1 MIECT
6 VSRKLIKTQ
15 FDNSRTIFEKK
26 KIIRLHINESK
37 NNENFKFILLIYKY
51 LI

>member
-15 FDNSRTIFEKK
+15 FDDSRTIFEKK
-26 KIIRLHINESK
+26 KNHWIT
-37 NNENFKFILLIYKY
+37 YK
-51 LI
+51 